1 MKSPW
6 IVAAAFVAIAGMLL
20 TWLSVPPTTFALDET
35 CQPQGLRAWASSSI
49 NSEEFWRAQLTAA
62 ARVSSKCELEIARQ
76 RAWHRTSSGS
86 YVSRRPTF
94 AETVEQDSAAS

>member
-20 TWLSVPPTTFALDET
+20 MWLSVPPTTFALDET
-35 CQPQGLRAWASSSI
+35 CQPQGLRAWARPSI

-62 ARVSSKCELEIARQ
+62 ALVRSKCELEIARQ
-76 RAWHRTSSGS
+76 WAWHRTSRS
-86 YVSRRPTF
+86 YVSWRSTF
-94 AETVEQDSAAS
+94 AETFEQNSAVS

>member
-6 IVAAAFVAIAGMLL
+6 IVPAAFVAIAGMLL
-20 TWLSVPPTTFALDET
+20 MWLSVPPTTFALDET

-62 ARVSSKCELEIARQ
+62 ARVRSKCELEIARQ
-76 RAWHRTSSGS
+76 WAWHRTSRS

-94 AETVEQDSAAS
+94 AETFEHDSAAS

>member
-20 TWLSVPPTTFALDET
+20 MWLSVPPTTFALDET
-35 CQPQGLRAWASSSI
+35 CQPQGLRAWASSNI

-62 ARVSSKCELEIARQ
+62 ALVRSKCELEIAQ
-76 RAWHRTSSGS
+76 QWAWHRASRS
-86 YVSRRPTF
+86 YVYWRSTF
-94 AETVEQDSAAS
+94 AETFEQNSAVS